1 MNNDVKINA
10 VALDDEP
17 PGLQLLETYCALS
30 EHIQLQRSFTSATDL
45 LRYIHAF
52 PVDLVFL
59 DIQMPDIL
67 GTELR
72 KKLPPEIMVVFTTAF
87 SNYAVEGFELNVVDF
102 LLKPFSIA
110 RFRQAEEKVLQQYN
124 FLKQKGSNG
133 NPILY
138 LRADYSLVKV
148 PVKDI
153 IFIEGLEDYVKIR
166 LENAAPVIVRLTMK
180 EIIARLPESQFV
192 RIHRSYIVRLDKC
205 ERLRNGKVVIGGVEL
220 NIGRVYKPLV
230 KEVFAKLDT
239 LGE

>member
-1 MNNDVKINA
+1 MSTDVKIIA

-17 PGLQLLETYCALS
+17 PGLQLLETYCGMS
-30 EHIQLQRSFTSATDL
+30 EHIQLQRSFTSASEL

-52 PVDLVFL
+52 PVDLIFL

-72 KKLPPEIMVVFTTAF
+72 KKLPPEVMVVFTTAF

-102 LLKPFSIA
+102 LLKPFSMA
-110 RFRQAEEKVLQQYN
+110 RFRQAEEKILQQYN
-124 FLKQKGSNG
+124 FLKQTGANGS
-133 NPILY
+133 PILY

-148 PVKDI
+148 PLQDI
-153 IFIEGLEDYVKIR
+153 VYIEGLEDYIKIR
-166 LENAAPVIVRLTMK
+166 LEHAAPVIVRLTMK
-180 EIIARLPESQFV
+180 EIMAKLPENQFV

-205 ERLRNGKVVIGGVEL
+205 ERLRNGKIVIGGTEL

-230 KEVFAKLDT
+230 KDVFARLDT
-239 LGE
+239 AG

>member
-1 MNNDVKINA
+1 MNTDVKINA

-17 PGLQLLETYCALS
+17 PGLQLLETYCSMS
-30 EHIQLQRSFTSATDL
+30 EHIQLQRSFSSAADF
-45 LRYIHAF
+45 LRYIHSF

-72 KKLPPEIMVVFTTAF
+72 KKLPPEVMVVFTTAF
-87 SNYAVEGFELNVVDF
+87 SNYAVEGFELNVIDF
-102 LLKPFSIA
+102 LLKPFSMA
-110 RFRQAEEKVLQQYN
+110 RFRQAEEKILQQYN
-124 FLKQKGSNG
+124 FLRQKGSNG
-133 NPILY
+133 SPVLY

-153 IFIEGLEDYVKIR
+153 IYIEGLEDYIKIR
-166 LENAAPVIVRLTMK
+166 LDNAAPVIVRLTMK
-180 EIIARLPESQFV
+180 EIMTRLPEAQFV

-205 ERLRNGKVVIGGVEL
+205 ERLRNGKVVVGGTEL

-230 KEVFAKLDT
+230 KDIFGKLDNV
-239 LGE
+239 GE